1 MAMRLMLSGIRLMLS
16 EERLMLS
23 GERLM
28 LSGELDKQALSMGAK
43 DIAKFT
49 SA

>member
-1 MAMRLMLSGIRLMLS
+1 MILQLFMDM
-16 EERLMLS
+16 RLMLS

-43 DIAKFT
+43 DMAKFT

>member
-1 MAMRLMLSGIRLMLS
+1 MILQLFMAMRLMLSG
-16 EERLMLS
+16 ERLMLS

-43 DIAKFT
+43 DTAKFT